1 MAILNK
7 KEKVDMEQVNNQK
20 GLNNVTIF
28 SITLIL
34 LSIVTAICMYGLN
47 ERKLMASNIENAIQ
61 KGIDP
66 LSVRCSYARGDDI
79 ICITHAASAGKKPL

>member
-1 MAILNK
+1 MSILNK
-7 KEKVDMEQVNNQK
+7 KEKIMDQVTEQR

-28 SITLIL
+28 SITLVL
-34 LSIVTAICMYGLN
+34 LSVVAAICIYGLN

-79 ICITHAASAGKKPL
+79 ICVTHAASSGRKPL

>member
-7 KEKVDMEQVNNQK
+7 KEKVEMEQVNDQK

-28 SITLIL
+28 SVTLVL
-34 LSIVTAICMYGLN
+34 LSIVAAICMYGLN

-79 ICITHAASAGKKPL
+79 ICVTHAASAGKKPL